1 MGIYQKTKN
10 ILGKITLIIMT
21 AIFPFVIFVHTNKN
35 LILCNVFII
44 ISFLGVLFTIANE
57 FMYNRCTFKNFLLS
71 RIESEYIVPC
81 IMILAAVLCFFI
93 RPLSAYQLN
102 GIGSKIQGI
111 LFFIGCAFIYIVIY
125 ENYVYEEIDMML
137 MVLSSIIINI
147 VFVCKALFFQ
157 SENAG
162 VYAMYAGM
170 MLAVCLYS
178 YICSDDKK
186 RVYYAIAMALSELGI
201 IVSNREM
208 AVIGMAIIILIMMP
222 VALKKYE
229 RFTKYWLSVLMVF
242 ILGRL
247 MGYVNIFMS
256 DNAITVSGLSA
267 FLLSYKTN
275 ILIIAG
281 CIIYMGLIF
290 FDDRIRGIIRK
301 IDRSCMKKIYI
312 CCIGL
317 MAAAV
322 MFLVMWNNYKYN
334 YTFNLMMLMGI
345 FQILMCVIVI
355 VNVIYKVIESIRD
368 RNTPHRSS
376 DYENDDILLEGYGS
390 RYMITAIGMAAIAY
404 ILQGTGNLFEF
415 AVFPVFICFTAIMS
429 TYNKNCGS

>member
-201 IVSNREM
+201 IVSNRKM

>member
-71 RIESEYIVPC
+71 RIKSEYIVPC

-102 GIGSKIQGI
+102 GIGSRIQGI

-229 RFTKYWLSVLMVF
+229 RFTKYCLSVLMVF

-256 DNAITVSGLSA
+256 DNALTVSGLSA

-345 FQILMCVIVI
+345 FQILMGVIVI

>member
-57 FMYNRCTFKNFLLS
+57 FMYNRCTCKNFLLS
-71 RIESEYIVPC
+71 RIKSEYIVPC

-93 RPLSAYQLN
+93 HPLSAYQLN

>member
-71 RIESEYIVPC
+71 RIKSEYIVPC

-93 RPLSAYQLN
+93 HPLSAYQLN
-102 GIGSKIQGI
+102 GIGSRIQGI

-345 FQILMCVIVI
+345 FQILMGVIVI

>member
-10 ILGKITLIIMT
+10 ILGKIALIIMT
-21 AIFPFVIFVHTNKN
+21 AIFPFVIIVHTSKN

-71 RIESEYIVPC
+71 RIKSEYIVPC

-147 VFVCKALFFQ
+147 VFVCKVLFFQ

-355 VNVIYKVIESIRD
+355 VNVIYKIIESIRD

>member
-21 AIFPFVIFVHTNKN
+21 VIFPFVIFVHTNKN

-71 RIESEYIVPC
+71 RIKSEYIVPC

-222 VALKKYE
+222 LALKKYE

-404 ILQGTGNLFEF
+404 ILQGIGNLFEF
-415 AVFPVFICFTAIMS
+415 PVFPVFICFTAIMS

>member
-10 ILGKITLIIMT
+10 ILGKIALIIMT
-21 AIFPFVIFVHTNKN
+21 AIFPFVIFVHTSKN

-71 RIESEYIVPC
+71 RIKSEYIVPC

-147 VFVCKALFFQ
+147 VFVCKVLFFQ

-290 FDDRIRGIIRK
+290 FDYRIRGIIRK

-312 CCIGL
+312 
-317 MAAAV
+317 
-322 MFLVMWNNYKYN
+322 Y
-334 YTFNLMMLMGI
+334 
-345 FQILMCVIVI
+345 
-355 VNVIYKVIESIRD
+355 
-368 RNTPHRSS
+368 
-376 DYENDDILLEGYGS
+376 
-390 RYMITAIGMAAIAY
+390 
-404 ILQGTGNLFEF
+404 
-415 AVFPVFICFTAIMS
+415 FT
-429 TYNKNCGS
+429 K

>member
-10 ILGKITLIIMT
+10 ILGKIALIIMT
-21 AIFPFVIFVHTNKN
+21 AIFPFVIFVHTSKN

-71 RIESEYIVPC
+71 RIKSEYIVPC

-111 LFFIGCAFIYIVIY
+111 LFFIGCAFIYIV
-125 ENYVYEEIDMML
+125 
-137 MVLSSIIINI
+137 
-147 VFVCKALFFQ
+147 VFVCKVLFFQ

-170 MLAVCLYS
+170 MLAFCLYS

-355 VNVIYKVIESIRD
+355 VNVIYKIIESIRD